1 MDLDPSEFQFSV
13 AGNPPHQKHEP
24 DVEENKINHQISLR
38 EGKPTAILQK
48 QVKGWISYQL
58 VNWETVSM

>member
-13 AGNPPHQKHEP
+13 AGNLPHQKHEP

-48 QVKGWISYQL
+48 QVKG
-58 VNWETVSM
+58 